1 MTRRTG
7 TVIAIGV
14 ALVAAL
20 AGACVAARPGVS
32 VASTVDEAVR
42 IECTGATGIG
52 ADACGEWGDAILTED
67 RAPRTFER
75 EDLRRLRIDRSLLG
89 LGPECRVDWFL
100 SRYPDDPAWSDEV
113 ACR

>member
-1 MTRRTG
+1 M
-7 TVIAIGV
+7 IAIGV
-14 ALVAAL
+14 VLVAVL
-20 AGACVAARPGVS
+20 AGAWVVARPGVS
-32 VASTVDEAVR
+32 VASTVNAAVT

-52 ADACGEWGDAILTED
+52 ADACGEWGDATLTED

-89 LGPECRVDWFL
+89 LGGECRVEWFL
-100 SRYPDDPAWSDEV
+100 WRYPDSPAWSDEV